1 MFNPLTDEDVA
12 DSIKYMNEIF
22 DELKLKKL

>member
-1 MFNPLTDEDVA
+1 MYNPLTDEDVA

-22 DELKLKKL
+22 DELKLEKL

>member
-12 DSIKYMNEIF
+12 DSVKYMYEIF